1 MNFTNDIKDIMF
13 KIDVSDVTIYMHM
26 HFKSTMWKANNLDL
40 LSLFSYCIL
49 LYIIIIYFVTAE
61 SNRIAMYLDKKADQ
75 DQLSESALFIIRHAM
90 LKHQLL
96 DNNVSE

>member
-13 KIDVSDVTIYMHM
+13 KIYVSDVTVYMYM
-26 HFKSTMWKANNLDL
+26 LFKSSMFKANNLDL
-40 LSLFSYCIL
+40 LSLFSYYIL

-61 SNRIAMYLDKKADQ
+61 SNRRADQ
-75 DQLSESALFIIRHAM
+75 DQLFESALFIFQHAM
-90 LKHQLL
+90 LKRHLL